1 MTYRRYAVSGAL
13 IQAIWLL
20 GACGDAPDNAAPAKN
35 DAPIVQSSPRPSA
48 TAVVSGPKRTVL
60 AFGDSLYAGY
70 GLDHG
75 ESLPDLIQQR
85 LRAQGIDGELINAG
99 VSGDTTAGGRMR
111 LAYTLDGLDRTPDL
125 VLLGLG
131 GNDVLRQINP
141 AETRANLEAMLDELE
156 RRGIPVILTGMLAP
170 PNLGPDYAGQ
180 FNAIWPDLARKHDA
194 ALDPFILQGVIG
206 NQTLMLPDG
215 VHPNALGVAKIADRL
230 APLVESQ
237 LGKPPVDATSG

>member
-1 MTYRRYAVSGAL
+1 SKSIPRRISTGSAPPRVNFTSRATMTISCPDISGAGLRMTYRRYAVSGVL

-20 GACGDAPDNAAPAKN
+20 GACGDASDNAAPAKN
-35 DAPIVQSSPRPSA
+35 DAPVVQSSPSPSA

-85 LRAQGIDGELINAG
+85 LRARGIDGELINAG

-111 LAYTLDGLDRTPDL
+111 LAYTLDGLDRAPDL

-131 GNDVLRQINP
+131 G
-141 AETRANLEAMLDELE
+141 
-156 RRGIPVILTGMLAP
+156 
-170 PNLGPDYAGQ
+170 
-180 FNAIWPDLARKHDA
+180 
-194 ALDPFILQGVIG
+194 
-206 NQTLMLPDG
+206 
-215 VHPNALGVAKIADRL
+215 
-230 APLVESQ
+230 
-237 LGKPPVDATSG
+237 